1 VSTDVGTEAAYA
13 GTDDVDVSIVLPVY
27 NEKGHLRQEIDRIR
41 AAMDASE
48 FSYELVV
55 VDDGSNDGSSEA
67 LRDIEGI
74 RLIQFL
80 TNRGSGSARKFGTR
94 AARGR
99 IVVWTDVDMSYPNDL
114 IPELVREME
123 GYDQVVGAR
132 TTEEGT
138 HKAFRVPAKL
148 FIRKLAS
155 YLVQTPIPDLNSGM
169 RAFRRDVAL
178 QYVSQLPAGFSCVTT
193 ITMTFLAHGYTVK
206 YWPITYSER
215 AGTSKFHWWTD
226 TRRYLLQVIR
236 MTLSYDP
243 FRVFLPIGFLFS
255 AVGVVKLGYDVTQH
269 DFKVAIN
276 TLLIFLVAFQVF
288 VVGMLADLVGRATRP
303 CTRCSRRPATP
314 ATPPPPSRPA
324 DRAPPPATR
333 ARERGP
339 HRVDLGRVAPHRG
352 RPHREHLRQV
362 RLEEPGGAPPHGRL
376 LPGARH
382 RAAGHV
388 AAPDPGGGRG
398 RGRGH
403 RAHRLPVAR
412 RHHRGARPAR
422 PRAGRP
428 LGAPG
433 SAGL

>member
-1 VSTDVGTEAAYA
+1 MSHVRPSPVDPPPPEGS
-13 GTDDVDVSIVLPVY
+13 DDVDVSIVLPVY
-27 NEKGHLRQEIDRIR
+27 NEKGHLRAEIDRIR

-55 VDDGSNDGSSEA
+55 VDDGSNDGSGEA
-67 LRDIEGI
+67 LREIDGI

-114 IPELVREME
+114 IPELVREMA
-123 GYDQVVGAR
+123 GHDQVVGAR

-138 HKAFRVPAKL
+138 HKAFRVPAKW

-206 YWPITYSER
+206 YWPIAYSER
-215 AGTSKFHWWTD
+215 AGTSKFHWLAD

-243 FRVFLPIGFLFS
+243 FRVFLPIGFLLS

-276 TLLIFLVAFQVF
+276 TLLIFLAAFQVF
-288 VVGMLADLVGRATRP
+288 VVGMLADLVGRATRAVHEVQP
-303 CTRCSRRPATP
+303 
-314 ATPPPPSRPA
+314 
-324 DRAPPPATR
+324 
-333 ARERGP
+333 
-339 HRVDLGRVAPHRG
+339 
-352 RPHREHLRQV
+352 
-362 RLEEPGGAPPHGRL
+362 
-376 LPGARH
+376 
-382 RAAGHV
+382 AAGHV
-388 AAPDPGGGRG
+388 RDAAPTFPPG
-398 RGRGH
+398 
-403 RAHRLPVAR
+403 RARQ
-412 RHHRGARPAR
+412 
-422 PRAGRP
+422 
-428 LGAPG
+428 PG
-433 SAGL
+433 QPS

>member
-1 VSTDVGTEAAYA
+1 MTDLRPTTPLDQAAEPL
-13 GTDDVDVSIVLPVY
+13 DDVDVSIVLPVY
-27 NEKGHLRQEIDRIR
+27 NEKGHLRAEIDRIR

-55 VDDGSNDGSSEA
+55 VDDGSNDGSGEA
-67 LRDIEGI
+67 LREIEGI

-94 AARGR
+94 ASRGR

-138 HKAFRVPAKL
+138 HKAFRVPAKW

-178 QYVSQLPAGFSCVTT
+178 QYVSQLPPGFSCVTT

-215 AGTSKFHWWTD
+215 AGKSKFHWWSD

-236 MTLSYDP
+236 MTLSFDP
-243 FRVFLPIGFLFS
+243 FRVFLPIGFLLL
-255 AVGVVKLGYDVTQH
+255 VIGTGKLVYDVAEN

-276 TLLIFLVAFQVF
+276 TLLIFLASFQVF
-288 VVGMLADLVGRATRP
+288 VVGMLADLVGRATRATHEVQP
-303 CTRCSRRPATP
+303 AAGYVRDAAPTFPPGWARP
-314 ATPPPPSRPA
+314 
-324 DRAPPPATR
+324 DRAGTTGRQEQAT
-333 ARERGP
+333 E
-339 HRVDLGRVAPHRG
+339 
-352 RPHREHLRQV
+352 
-362 RLEEPGGAPPHGRL
+362 
-376 LPGARH
+376 
-382 RAAGHV
+382 V
-388 AAPDPGGGRG
+388 AAT
-398 RGRGH
+398 
-403 RAHRLPVAR
+403 
-412 RHHRGARPAR
+412 
-422 PRAGRP
+422 
-428 LGAPG
+428 G
-433 SAGL
+433 SALADTSP